1 MIYDTSKLTNNDL
14 IKVLR
19 DSTHNDA
26 ITYYRW
32 SGSAFNYVGAEGP
45 YYTTAETDT
54 LLNGKQDKIAAG
66 SNIQIAADGKTI
78 SATDTTYSAGTNEK
92 LDTISN
98 KIDGIELNS
107 TRNQLLTLM
116 SNYPNNESEILKV
129 ADYYFNDLNGDWYM
143 TELFSKWGTAR
154 GIDVSNIIKMKKEN

>member
-1 MIYDTSKLTNNDL
+1 MAAKKTKKEKLTERVKSL
-14 IKVLR
+14 AEV
-19 DSTHNDA
+19 
-26 ITYYRW
+26 IT
-32 SGSAFNYVGAEGP
+32 
-45 YYTTAETDT
+45 
-54 LLNGKQDKIAAG
+54 AAG
-66 SNIQIAADGKTI
+66 IIGAAAVGVGTWVVSQIN
-78 SATDTTYSAGTNEK
+78 SETNGK

-98 KIDGIELNS
+98 KIDGIEMNS

-154 GIDVSNIIKMKKEN
+154 GIDVSNIIKMKKEK